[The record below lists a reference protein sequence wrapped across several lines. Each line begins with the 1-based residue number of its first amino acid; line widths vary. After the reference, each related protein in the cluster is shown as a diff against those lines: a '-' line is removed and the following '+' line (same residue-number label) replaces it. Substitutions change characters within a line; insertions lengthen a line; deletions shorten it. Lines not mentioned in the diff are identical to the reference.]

1 MYALHKIDLFKR
13 EHKSEIEEK
22 FFLNGDLTRKK
33 LFSFLPALILTNL
46 STALLIS
53 VDSLV
58 AGNMISADALA
69 SISFYSPVANIIG
82 AFTAIISTGSAALIV
97 SLLQIPIVFFIINTY
112 DLSPDMISLMQ
123 HYAIGLL
130 IAQGFVW
137 KKWWHTLL
145 RQPELERLGIKLFFI
160 F

>member
-46 STALLIS
+46 ST
-53 VDSLV
+53 
-58 AGNMISADALA
+58 
-69 SISFYSPVANIIG
+69 
-82 AFTAIISTGSAALIV
+82 GSAALIV

-123 HYAIGLL
+123 HYAIGMM
-130 IAQGFVW
+130 IATPFGMISTIHLVS
-137 KKWWHTLL
+137 LSYC
-145 RQPELERLGIKLFFI
+145 RVAYINR
-160 F
+160 